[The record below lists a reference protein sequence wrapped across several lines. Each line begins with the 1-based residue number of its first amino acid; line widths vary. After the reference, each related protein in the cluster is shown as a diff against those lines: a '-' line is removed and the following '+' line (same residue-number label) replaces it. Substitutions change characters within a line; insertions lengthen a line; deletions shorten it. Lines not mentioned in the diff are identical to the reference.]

1 MRGAKLRN
9 HLNGCKRARRDPT
22 MSLYINFVRVVSAS
36 REEKN
41 ENLTAWE
48 KNKERS
54 TGWHASLAFNYK
66 VTLKRSD
73 KLNLLTDAL
82 KKKLHQQIINLSKL
96 SGIPLASRTT
106 SFIFGRFF
114 SNS

>member
-36 REEKN
+36 REDKN
-41 ENLTAWE
+41 ENLTAWG

-73 KLNLLTDAL
+73 KLKLLTDAL
-82 KKKLHQQIINLSKL
+82 KKNCINKL
-96 SGIPLASRTT
+96 STCQNFQAYL
-106 SFIFGRFF
+106 
-114 SNS
+114 